1 MCITCVGAVLL
12 MLYVKY
18 ICLIVTERIIHE
30 ITLGKTLPYSCPDP
44 LWSFQVVKFM
54 IFPNY

>member
-18 ICLIVTERIIHE
+18 ICFTVTERIIHK
-30 ITLGKTLPYSCPDP
+30 ITLGKTLPCSSPDP
-44 LWSFQVVKFM
+44 EFV
-54 IFPNY
+54 IFPNG